1 MNNLLNNKHLCSGL
15 TLIEVLLALVILSIG
30 ISSMIFA
37 MSQTLSV
44 IRTARNQEIA
54 QNLIR
59 RIDIEFPIEKVDFA
73 ESLESGNFSDIENY
87 SWQREIL
94 FLDEET
100 RPGLFITKKRIIWE
114 ERGQIKIEE
123 IELYTYA
130 PEAESVTK
138 EIN

>member
-30 ISSMIFA
+30 ISSMMFA

-94 FLDEET
+94 ILDEEK

>member
-1 MNNLLNNKHLCSGL
+1 MNNLLNNKHMCSGL
-15 TLIEVLLALVILSIG
+15 TLIEVLLSLVILSIG
-30 ISSMIFA
+30 ISSMMFA
-37 MSQTLSV
+37 MNQTLSI

-54 QNLIR
+54 QNLLR
-59 RIDIEFPIEKVDFA
+59 QIDIEFPVEKVDFA

-94 FLDEET
+94 FLDEEQ
-100 RPGLFITKKRIIWE
+100 RPGLFITKKRVIWE
-114 ERGQIKIEE
+114 ERGKTKFEE

-130 PEAESVTK
+130 PEAESIAK